1 MPLPVLAALSS
12 AAATILIANKQ
23 TVAVAESACGG
34 LISAALVAVPG
45 ASAFYIGGG
54 IIYTAQGGKA
64 LLPPRPKGMQS
75 ATQEFALFEARNIRE
90 KMGSSWGVGETGA
103 SGPSGNPYGN
113 PPGHA
118 VVAVSGP
125 PSAKDPGQ
133 RIERAIILATGSANR
148 EENMWAFAK
157 AALDLLAEMAAQSG
171 K

>member
-1 MPLPVLAALSS
+1 MSYPGLAALSTT
-12 AAATILIANKQ
+12 AANLLIANGQ
-23 TVAVAESACGG
+23 TVAVAESSCGG

-54 IIYTAQGGKA
+54 VIYTAQGGKV

-75 ATQEFALFEARNIRE
+75 ATQDFALFEARSIRE
-90 KMGSSWGVGETGA
+90 RMGTTWGIGETGA

-118 VVAVSGP
+118 CVAVSGP
-125 PSAKDPGQ
+125 L
-133 RIERAIILATGSANR
+133 ERAVTLSTGSANR
-148 EENMWAFAK
+148 EANMWAFAK
-157 AALDLLAEMAAQSG
+157 AALDLLAELSSQTG

>member
-1 MPLPVLAALSS
+1 MSYPGLAALS
-12 AAATILIANKQ
+12 AAAAKLLIANGQ
-23 TVAVAESACGG
+23 SVAVAESSCGG

-54 IIYTAQGGKA
+54 VIYTAQGGKV

-75 ATQEFALFEARNIRE
+75 ATQDFALFEARSIRQS
-90 KMGSSWGVGETGA
+90 MATTWGIGETGA

-118 VVAVSGP
+118 CVAVSGP
-125 PSAKDPGQ
+125 L
-133 RIERAIILATGSANR
+133 ERAIILSTGSADR
-148 EENMWAFAK
+148 EANMWAFAK
-157 AALDLLAEMAAQSG
+157 AALDLLAELASQTG

>member
-1 MPLPVLAALSS
+1 MPYPSLSALS
-12 AAATILIANKQ
+12 AAAAKLLIAHGQ

-64 LLPPRPKGMQS
+64 LLPPRPRGMQS
-75 ATQEFALFEARNIRE
+75 ATQEFALFEARSIRE

-103 SGPSGNPYGN
+103 SGPDGNPYGN
-113 PPGHA
+113 PPGHG

-125 PSAKDPGQ
+125 PSAQDPNQ
-133 RIERAIILATGSANR
+133 HIERSRILSTGSSDR